1 MRTASWK
8 RLSVASLVVAG
19 LIGFSFAG
27 EKKAELKVGDKAPA
41 WKDLEGTDGK
51 KHGLD
56 EASKAKAVVVVF
68 TCNHCPVAA
77 AYEER
82 LAKFAK
88 EYAAK
93 GVETIAINVNNL
105 EEDKLPAMKKRWKE
119 KGWAFTYL
127 YDPSQEIG
135 RAYGAKVT
143 PHWYV
148 LDSQRNVAYIGA
160 FDDNQNAAQAK
171 KRYVADAVDAVLA
184 GKKPPVTETK
194 AFGCGIKY
202 EDK

>member
-1 MRTASWK
+1 MRTAAWK
-8 RLSVASLVVAG
+8 SLSIASLVAAG
-19 LIGFSFAG
+19 VIGVGIAA

-41 WKDLEGTDGK
+41 WKALEGTDGK
-51 KHGLD
+51 KHGMSD
-56 EASKAKAVVVVF
+56 IAKAKCVVAVF
-68 TCNHCPVAA
+68 TCNHCPVAV

-88 EYAAK
+88 EYKEK

-105 EEDKLPAMKKRWKE
+105 EEDKLPAMKKRWTE
-119 KGWAFTYL
+119 KGWTFTYL

-148 LDSQRNVAYIGA
+148 LDGQRNVAYIGA
-160 FDDNQNAAQAK
+160 FDDNQNASQATK
-171 KRYVADAVDAVLA
+171 LYVKDAVEAILA

>member
-1 MRTASWK
+1 MRTAAWK
-8 RLSVASLVVAG
+8 RLSVASLVAAG
-19 LIGFSFAG
+19 LVGVGIAA

-41 WKDLEGTDGK
+41 WKALEGTDGK
-51 KHGLD
+51 KHAMD
-56 EASKAKAVVVVF
+56 DVAKAKAVVVVF
-68 TCNHCPVAA
+68 TCNHCPVAV

-88 EYAAK
+88 EHKEK

-119 KGWAFTYL
+119 KEWTFTYL
-127 YDPSQEIG
+127 YDPSQAIG

-160 FDDNQNAAQAK
+160 FDDNQDAAQAT
-171 KRYVADAVDAVLA
+171 KRYVVDAVDAVLA
-184 GKKPPVTETK
+184 GKKPATAGTK

-202 EDK
+202 DSQ